1 MTTPAPVDGELPA
14 IVDGL
19 LAAVPAH
26 RRALVAIDGVGGSGK
41 TTFAAALADR
51 IRARPVL
58 VLHADDFFAP
68 AEVRHARGRHS
79 PEGFWLDA
87 YDYAALTSWALQPLA
102 AGDGRYRG
110 SSFDRATG
118 TTVQPGAQPAPPDA
132 LVLVEGPFLLRDELA
147 PYWDHSLYLDVP
159 FEETERR
166 MAARDGLAESA
177 VHDLMRRYTGAQRL
191 YFASAR
197 PWERASVV
205 VDNSDPG
212 RPRVIAAA
220 DASAA
225 R

>member
-1 MTTPAPVDGELPA
+1 MTAPVHGDLEAIADG
-14 IVDGL
+14 V
-19 LAAVPAH
+19 LAAVPPG
-26 RRALVAIDGVGGSGK
+26 RRALVAVDGVGGSGK

-51 IRARPVL
+51 VRSRPVL

-68 AEVRHARGRHS
+68 SEVRHARGRHS

-87 YDYAALTSWALQPLA
+87 YDYAALTSWALEPLRA
-102 AGDGRYRG
+102 DGDGRYRG
-110 SSFDRATG
+110 SSFDRASG
-118 TTVQPGAQPAPPDA
+118 TTVQPQVRLAAPDA
-132 LVLVEGPFLLRDELA
+132 LVLVEGPFLHRDELA
-147 PYWDHSLYLDVP
+147 HFWDHSLYLDVP

-166 MAARDGLAESA
+166 MAARDGLTADA

-212 RPRVIAAA
+212 RPRVIAAT